1 MKYYCHLYMD
11 EKVAPRKQE
20 IQKNIENDKWQLE
33 KYLIVLTNHP
43 QNHLEIFQSA
53 LLLQKA
59 IEKETLFVVGIA
71 SGYEEALELVEKI
84 VQEVYDE
91 TKGTDI
97 RKYILEKQQ
106 EYEEGNV

>member
-1 MKYYCHLYMD
+1 MD
-11 EKVAPRKQE
+11 EKVAPRKKE
-20 IQKNIENDKWQLE
+20 IQKKMENDKWQLE

-53 LLLQKA
+53 LLIQKA
-59 IEKETLFVVGIA
+59 IQREILFVGGIA

-91 TKGTDI
+91 TNETDI